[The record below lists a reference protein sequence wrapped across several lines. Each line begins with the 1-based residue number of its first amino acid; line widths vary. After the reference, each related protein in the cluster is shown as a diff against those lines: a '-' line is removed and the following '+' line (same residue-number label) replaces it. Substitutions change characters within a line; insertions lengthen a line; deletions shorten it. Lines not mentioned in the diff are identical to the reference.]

1 MVQLA
6 CKPVEVVAVRTASP
20 AFCAVTITSVLLYPF
35 CTLTASLLELKE
47 TVPISAFAGATD
59 SLMFC
64 GCPTVR
70 LSLLCAKTMLGLFS
84 SAPEAVNSYFAGCT
98 VFSIRGSYCDFCT
111 SCIDTFNLCFC
122 FITRYMNNTVIA
134 ALPVRLACALSGW
147 RVAVNVLAFF
157 WFQADRRGI
166 QCNTSQF
173 LSTAFYRNG
182 NVIYITAVICTAVI

>member
-59 SLMFC
+59 SLIFC

-84 SAPEAVNSYFAGCT
+84 SAPEAVTVTLQVALYFPSEEA
-98 VFSIRGSYCDFCT
+98 
-111 SCIDTFNLCFC
+111 
-122 FITRYMNNTVIA
+122 TVIS
-134 ALPVRLACALSGW
+134 ALPALIPLIS
-147 RVAVNVLAFF
+147 AF
-157 WFQADRRGI
+157 
-166 QCNTSQF
+166 
-173 LSTAFYRNG
+173 
-182 NVIYITAVICTAVI
+182 V

>member
-35 CTLTASLLELKE
+35 CTLIASLLELKE

-84 SAPEAVNSYFAGCT
+84 SAPEAVTVTLQVALYFPSEEA
-98 VFSIRGSYCDFCT
+98 
-111 SCIDTFNLCFC
+111 
-122 FITRYMNNTVIA
+122 TVIS
-134 ALPVRLACALSGW
+134 ALPALIPLIS
-147 RVAVNVLAFF
+147 AFVSLP
-157 WFQADRRGI
+157 D
-166 QCNTSQF
+166 T
-173 LSTAFYRNG
+173 
-182 NVIYITAVICTAVI
+182 